1 MNSMELARFGELLDA
16 YGGDPR
22 RWPAAEREPALALLE
37 ASPAARA
44 RQQAA
49 ARVDAALDAYTVTA
63 PGTVLRAAVIASG
76 AANKRGGWRVAL
88 AELWRD
94 LGGWQ
99 LAGPAFAAS
108 LALGAWLPMWL
119 DDAATDLP
127 DEDLIAAMQLV
138 DEQPEWT
145 P

>member
-1 MNSMELARFGELLDA
+1 MNSMELTRLGELLDA
-16 YGGDPR
+16 YGGDPQ
-22 RWPAAEREPALALLE
+22 RWPAAERDAALALL
-37 ASPAARA
+37 ASSPIARA
-44 RQQAA
+44 QQQAA
-49 ARVDAALDAYTVTA
+49 SVLDTALDAYTVA
-63 PGTVLRAAVIASG
+63 PPDAALRRTLIASG
-76 AANKRGGWRVAL
+76 PQPRRSWRASL

-108 LALGAWLPMWL
+108 LALGALLPMWL
-119 DDAATDLP
+119 DGAAADLP

>member
-1 MNSMELARFGELLDA
+1 MNPMELTRFGELLDA

-22 RWPAAEREPALALLE
+22 RWPATERDAALALLA
-37 ASPAARA
+37 ASPIARTQ
-44 RQQAA
+44 QQAA
-49 ARVDAALDAYTVTA
+49 AWVDAGLDAYTVTA
-63 PGTVLRAAVIASG
+63 PSAALRARVIASAG
-76 AANKRGGWRVAL
+76 QSRRGWRAIVTQ
-88 AELWRD
+88 LWRD

-108 LALGAWLPMWL
+108 LALGALLPVWLG
-119 DDAATDLP
+119 DVATDLP

>member
-1 MNSMELARFGELLDA
+1 MNSMELVRLGELLDA
-16 YGGDPR
+16 YGGDPG
-22 RWPAAEREPALALLE
+22 RWPAAERDAALALL
-37 ASPAARA
+37 ASSPIARA
-44 RQQAA
+44 QQQAA
-49 ARVDAALDAYTVTA
+49 RVLDSALDACTVAPPDAALRSA
-63 PGTVLRAAVIASG
+63 LIASG
-76 AANKRGGWRVAL
+76 PQPRRSWRASL
-88 AELWRD
+88 TELWRD

-108 LALGAWLPMWL
+108 LALGALLPMWL
-119 DDAATDLP
+119 DGAATDLP

>member
-1 MNSMELARFGELLDA
+1 MEQTRFGELLEA

-22 RWPAAEREPALALLE
+22 RWPEAERDAALALLD
-37 ASPAARA
+37 ASPMARA
-44 RQQAA
+44 QQQAA
-49 ARVDAALDAYTVTA
+49 ARVDADLDAYTVDA
-63 PGTVLRAAVIASG
+63 PSALLRAAVIASG
-76 AANKRGGWRVAL
+76 ASQRGSWRASL
-88 AELWRD
+88 TELWRD

-108 LALGAWLPMWL
+108 LALGALAPMWL

-127 DEDLIAAMQLV
+127 DEDLIAAMQMV

>member
-1 MNSMELARFGELLDA
+1 MELTRFGELLDA

-22 RWPAAEREPALALLE
+22 RWPEAEREAALALLG
-37 ASPAARA
+37 ASPVARA
-44 RQQAA
+44 QQQAA
-49 ARVDAALDAYTVTA
+49 ARVDAGLDAYMVTA
-63 PGTVLRAAVIASG
+63 PSALLRAALIASG
-76 AANKRGGWRVAL
+76 TNRRRGWRVAL
-88 AELWRD
+88 TELWRD

-108 LALGAWLPMWL
+108 LALGALLPMWL
-119 DDAATDLP
+119 DEAATDLP